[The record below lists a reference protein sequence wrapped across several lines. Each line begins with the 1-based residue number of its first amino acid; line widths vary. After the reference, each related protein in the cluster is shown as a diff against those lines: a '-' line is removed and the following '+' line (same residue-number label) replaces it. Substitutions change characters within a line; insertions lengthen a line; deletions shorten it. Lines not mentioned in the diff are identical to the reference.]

1 MTSALALPA
10 RQSAVHAPLSRAE
23 VLDRYRRLREVSKQ
37 LNDGILHLVSSDAL
51 LREARRLGI
60 ARGKTL
66 ILDDMEEMNYV
77 FDLAI
82 HTAAPGRS
90 RAIDRFA
97 RSSRFAAESDEAR
110 VLDAMRNSRFS
121 LLLIEQRHQA
131 AGLIAGDLMR
141 RGETVWLMDVGL
153 ESSLEDGEVLATR
166 LFNVGPFSITAG
178 AAVPCDLG
186 ILEDVMHE
194 LPARLCEQP
203 LGALAEDRRFAEAIY
218 RIALASGLATDIA
231 YQDVPDEA

>member
-10 RQSAVHAPLSRAE
+10 QQSAVDAPLSRAE

-37 LNDGILHLVSSDAL
+37 LNDGTLHLVSSDAL

-60 ARGKTL
+60 AYGKTL

-97 RSSRFAAESDEAR
+97 RSSRFAAGSDEAR

-141 RGETVWLMDVGL
+141 QGETVWLMDVGL
-153 ESSLEDGEVLATR
+153 ESSLEDGDVLATR

-178 AAVPCDLG
+178 ANVPCDLG

-218 RIALASGLATDIA
+218 RIALASGLATEVA

>member
-1 MTSALALPA
+1 MTSALALQD
-10 RQSAVHAPLSRAE
+10 RYSVVDAPLSRAE
-23 VLDRYRRLREVSKQ
+23 VLDRYRRLREMSKQ
-37 LNDGILHLVSSDAL
+37 LNADIMDCISSDAL
-51 LREARRLGI
+51 LREARKLGL

-97 RSSRFAAESDEAR
+97 RSTRFDAGSDKAC

-121 LLLIEQRHQA
+121 LLLIEERHQA

-141 RGETVWLMDVGL
+141 GGETVWLVDVGL
-153 ESSLEDGEVLATR
+153 ESSLDEGDVLATR
-166 LFNVGPFSITAG
+166 LFNVAPFSITAG
-178 AAVPCDLG
+178 ANVPCDLG
-186 ILEDVMHE
+186 ILEDALCE

-203 LGALAEDRRFAEAIY
+203 LAVLAEDRRFAEAIY
-218 RIALASGLATDIA
+218 RIALASGLANEIA
-231 YQDVPDEA
+231 YRDVPDEA